1 MKTTKAYIQPLMKV
15 MLVAPSTM
23 ICGSQDGDSVSV
35 GWGGGDGGGH
45 HVAGSNDHRG
55 DFWSGVWGDEE

>member
-1 MKTTKAYIQPLMKV
+1 MKTTKAYIQPV
-15 MLVAPSTM
+15 MEIVCTAPSKM
-23 ICGSQDGDSVSV
+23 FCGSPYGDSVSV